1 MTKSGLTAVLLAA
14 ILISAL
20 ASIGF
25 CWAYISEA
33 RELRNLQAQVVLV
46 QNKRALIAA
55 LANEALEYSK
65 RDSKIDSILES
76 AGVKPKANS
85 SSPSTKTTAK

>member
-1 MTKSGLTAVLLAA
+1 MNKNALTAVLLAA
-14 ILISAL
+14 ILISSL

-33 RELRNLQAQVVLV
+33 RDLRNLQGQVVTI
-46 QNKRALIAA
+46 QNKRAFVAA

-65 RDSKIDSILES
+65 RDPRIDPILES
-76 AGVKPKANS
+76 AGVKPKTNSPAPAN
-85 SSPSTKTTAK
+85 KTPAK